1 MITVNEIIKYSKPHA
16 VQGGKV
22 TRLSNDKVLISI
34 VGGVSGLY
42 GDFEN
47 DFEVAIFD
55 KTTDEFITKFF
66 RPDNNDDVIGYM
78 SGKELEELVNQILHN
93 GFQVS

>member
-1 MITVNEIIKYSKPHA
+1 MITINDIIKYSKPHD

-22 TRLSNDKVLISI
+22 TRLSNDKVLVSI

-42 GDFEN
+42 GDFES
-47 DFEVAIFD
+47 DFEIAIFD
-55 KTTDEFITKFF
+55 KTTGEFITKFF
-66 RPDNNDDVIGYM
+66 RPDINDDVIAYM
-78 SGKELEELVNQILHN
+78 PAKEVEEIVNQILHN